1 MMVDP
6 LSVVTAILTV
16 AQLIRSAASTAS
28 QNKSKCLEVA
38 ERANNLA
45 YILPCFAHTNDAA
58 TARVLERLRDAVGE
72 ALRLVRSC
80 QGGVGGMFN
89 GSKRA
94 AQLDGVDKQINNC
107 IMDLNLI
114 SQARANGGKPA
125 AAAQTG
131 VHVDYHSSYY
141 QAHGG
146 GASTAHVVW
155 TPPTPQHAWS
165 TPQHGYYQPPPGYA
179 PYQAY
184 YPAPSA
190 SGSNLSSL
198 YTLPTVNKIFKHM
211 FG

>member
-1 MMVDP
+1 MVDP

-28 QNKSKCLEVA
+28 QNKSKCLELA

-45 YILPCFAHTNDAA
+45 FILPCFAHMNDAA
-58 TARVLERLRDAVGE
+58 TARVLVSLHGAVGE

-80 QGGVGGMFN
+80 KGGIGDMFN
-89 GSKRA
+89 GSRRA

-114 SQARANGGKPA
+114 SQARANNGKP

-131 VHVDYHSSYY
+131 VHVDYYNSHY

-146 GASTAHVVW
+146 GASTAHVAW
-155 TPPTPQHAWS
+155 TPSTRQHAWS
-165 TPQHGYYQPPPGYA
+165 TPQGFYHPPPGYA
-179 PYQAY
+179 PYTAY

-190 SGSNLSSL
+190 SGSNLYSL
-198 YTLPTVNKIFKHM
+198 FTLPTVNKIFKHM